1 MAKSVIGAIIRD
13 GSIPVSAI
21 NANVATVE
29 TVEDRIAT
37 YQDSETWYQ
46 NVLSIESTPPEL
58 PQDGDRYIVGVE
70 PTGDW
75 TGHEDKIAQWNATD
89 EAWDFIV
96 PETGKFI
103 SVSNVTN
110 GLYQFDGSDWQK
122 RAFEANAPG
131 YGIGIDG
138 SGRINIQRETQTFL
152 ATGDLGEAFAL
163 DYIPNADGE
172 DVYLNGSLKDQG
184 LDKDYIIEEGVG
196 VVSLKFNSQLALND
210 KVTIKYFTNYALPVG
225 E

>member
-58 PQDGDRYIVGVE
+58 PQDGDRYIVGAE
-70 PTGDW
+70 ATGDW
-75 TGHEDKIAQWNATD
+75 TGHEGKIAQWNATD
-89 EAWDFIV
+89 DVWEFIE

-103 SVSNVTN
+103 SVSNVTD
-110 GLYQFDGSDWQK
+110 GLYQFDGTDWQK
-122 RAFEANAPG
+122 RAFEANKPG
-131 YGIGIDG
+131 DGIGIDRY
-138 SGRINIQRETQTFL
+138 GRINIQRETQTFV
-152 ATGDLGEAFAL
+152 ATGDLGESFVL
-163 DYIPNADGE
+163 NYIPNLAGE

-196 VVSLKFNSQLALND
+196 VVSLKFNSQLTLND
-210 KVTIKYFTNYALPVG
+210 TVTIKYFTNYAVPAG
-225 E
+225 Q

>member
-1 MAKSVIGAIIRD
+1 MAKSIIGAIVRD
-13 GSIPVSAI
+13 GSIPLSAI
-21 NANVATVE
+21 DADVATIEDVE
-29 TVEDRIAT
+29 SQIDEVQEESVWYPSVIAIT
-37 YQDSETWYQ
+37 
-46 NVLSIESTPPEL
+46 STPPEQ
-58 PQDGDRYIVGVE
+58 PQDGDRYIVGAE
-70 PTGDW
+70 ATGDW

-103 SVSNVTN
+103 SVSNVTD
-110 GLYQFDGSDWQK
+110 GLYQFDGSNWQK
-122 RAFEANAPG
+122 RAFEANKPG

-138 SGRINIQRETQTFL
+138 SGRINIQRETQTFV
-152 ATGDLGEAFAL
+152 ATGDLGESFVL
-163 DYIPNADGE
+163 TYIPNLAGE

-210 KVTIKYFTNYALPVG
+210 TVTIKYFTNYALPAG